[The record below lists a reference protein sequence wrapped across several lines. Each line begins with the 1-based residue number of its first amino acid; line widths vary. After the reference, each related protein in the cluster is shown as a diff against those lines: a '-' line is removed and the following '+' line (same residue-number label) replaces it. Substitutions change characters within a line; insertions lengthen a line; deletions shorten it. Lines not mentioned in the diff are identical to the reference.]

1 MNRNF
6 LFAVDTASEE
16 VIVSESPKGTNKINF
31 VERIKRKDND
41 DLYQAVIAL
50 SEFAQA
56 ANFNTSDFK
65 EMDKVCQMMYK
76 KHKETG

>member
-6 LFAVDTASEE
+6 LFAIDTASEE

-41 DLYQAVIAL
+41 DLYKAVITL
-50 SEFAQA
+50 SEITKA

-65 EMDKVCQMMYK
+65 AMDKVCQMMYK